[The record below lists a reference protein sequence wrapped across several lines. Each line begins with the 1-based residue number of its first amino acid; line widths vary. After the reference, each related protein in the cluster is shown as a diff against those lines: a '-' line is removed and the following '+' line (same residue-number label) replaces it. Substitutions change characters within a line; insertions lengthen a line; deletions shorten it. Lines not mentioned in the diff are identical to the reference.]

1 MQVALDGP
9 NVTLLFLKIYE
20 EKRCLNQLPALLDI
34 GIWGFHTIRGSLK
47 NSEKASECDI
57 RNVLKSICKYFEMG
71 LPTRRENLQGSW
83 LNSTRWSAKF
93 RYPTTLQGSQWPSGQ
108 K

>member
-20 EKRCLNQLPALLDI
+20 QKRCLNQLPSLLDI
-34 GIWGFHTIRGSLK
+34 GIWGFHTIQGSLK

-57 RNVLKSICKYFEMG
+57 GKVLKSIYSQIVRLYIYSLIVYSLIVRLLEKWDNK
-71 LPTRRENLQGSW
+71 RKNL
-83 LNSTRWSAKF
+83 NM
-93 RYPTTLQGSQWPSGQ
+93 P
-108 K
+108 